1 MDFFWDAEAF
11 LEAALSERS
20 SHGWCYSEAMVTG
33 IHYYIASC
41 RDFSPLDRVNSLG
54 RLMPGH
60 LEVYFERKAI
70 LPNCGVY
77 VLFDDFEI
85 VYVGQ
90 TTNMKYR
97 VRSHSRFSD
106 LYVGAFYMEEG
117 ELLCAESLAIGVTNP
132 LANFDGNSKYNPPTD
147 YDWR

>member
-1 MDFFWDAEAF
+1 MDFFRDAEAF
-11 LEAALSERS
+11 FDEAISTRS
-20 SHGWCYSEAMVTG
+20 NPGCGYSEAIVAG

-77 VLFDDFEI
+77 VFFDDFEI
-85 VYVGQ
+85 IYIGQ
-90 TTNMKYR
+90 TTNVKYR

-106 LYVGAFYMEEG
+106 LYIGVFYMEES
-117 ELLCAESLAIGVTNP
+117 ELLCAESLAIGVINP
-132 LANFDGNSKYNPPTD
+132 LANFDGNSKYDPPTN